1 MTDILEQSEQFRGNL
16 ATLAKEERGKK
27 CVLCQF
33 HFGQCFSLT
42 PN

>member
-16 ATLAKEERGKK
+16 AMLAKEERGKK

-33 HFGQCFSLT
+33 NFRRYFSLT